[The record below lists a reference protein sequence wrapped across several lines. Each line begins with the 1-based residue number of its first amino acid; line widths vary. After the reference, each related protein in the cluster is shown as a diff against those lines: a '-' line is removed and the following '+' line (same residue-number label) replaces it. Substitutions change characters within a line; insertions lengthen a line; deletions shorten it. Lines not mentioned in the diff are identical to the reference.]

1 MPNAKQTHQ
10 KWSPIF
16 CYDTNEERLCLFPTY
31 HFHLEESG
39 VQSPYQAN
47 FAMLFGRFK
56 CHTYGLNHN
65 VYYRDYMH
73 GK

>member
-1 MPNAKQTHQ
+1 MQSK
-10 KWSPIF
+10 PIRSGLQSSATTQMRSGCAYF
-16 CYDTNEERLCLFPTY
+16 QLT

-73 GK
+73 GE

>member
-1 MPNAKQTHQ
+1 MRSGCAYFQLT
-10 KWSPIF
+10 
-16 CYDTNEERLCLFPTY
+16 

-73 GK
+73 GE